1 VPDKLPPHI
10 RAQIE
15 EFKRKADHNSALSK
29 EYNNYYD
36 RFYTKDQPT
45 YEQWLK
51 MKGYQKMAKGGSAEL
66 KKYILNNEGTYG
78 ARRMER
84 AFDEIPNLEDM
95 YNEHALK
102 RAFTGDGQNTN
113 LLARINPADFEKY
126 AVGLNSRTHREPT
139 PSLEDKKKKR
149 EVRKYDM
156 STDDYLK
163 YLASIGKLSD
173 VPYLHMYQ
181 DETGI
186 PLIPHITGH
195 EGRHRNRALAKKG
208 QSKNLIQIHM
218 KGALREDF
226 PRRDREEYI
235 NALQK
240 QLASS
245 HNLVY
250 PEHRGED
257 DEPRRPAIKLPDLYA
272 DGGGVAYQ
280 MANQDRQ
287 FPEVRASYPHHAQ
300 MLQRTLEGTK
310 NTNFS
315 RPETTMGVKKFNIIR
330 PEDMEASNA
339 MAYVKARDPS
349 QVYMN
354 SKYIGHD
361 TAPTT
366 IAHEAQH
373 VQDFTRQ
380 AEPIEN
386 YKKWIN
392 QYRQSQI
399 EKNFQKHIQD
409 YPEYQNISGYGHQ
422 KDVPWHERI
431 ADMAAYE
438 STLPRGQSL
447 VDSDF
452 GKKVFTTPEQR
463 RYYQESVRP
472 MEAKAFPIEDT
483 LYDKAK
489 ENVKDIKN
497 KANQYA
503 DSAIGYLLKADGGN
517 VQGNQMDTPSLAQM
531 RMKLNQ
537 RSNPDF
543 IDNIGLN
550 EMLDMSPKMYMNPDP
565 KHNGFPSIGG
575 VSDRNGLPVGGT
587 DQNPN
592 QPGNQLAP
600 MEPAPPPGQ
609 EQNPQG
615 GAQALGAQA
624 PQDGA
629 PQGLSPQGA
638 TPPMGNMLSMTPQGQ
653 TMNAIAPNPK
663 GQGMARGGKVNPKQM
678 AAIRAK
684 MMMHKK
690 KKGFNFFAE
699 GGEAEDQKH
708 TPTSNPKRVLFSAK
722 GHGDVQGIVVP
733 RHMWEGSQG
742 KGRKVEGMKEIN
754 KARAEVY
761 GSENR
766 APLTIGQVG
775 KVHKAH
781 LNEHFAKPMEQQ
793 LADEK
798 EALAR
803 LRKAKHIGHGSNTLD
818 ESEKLDTVRHERDPE
833 GRAYVGY
840 ASKGVAGH
848 SLYTSGHGENEEH
861 HAINTC
867 PGQTVGCGGGHD
879 KHGIIDTSKGTC
891 FAPNAESQY
900 VNAAIRRASHEQA
913 KHDPKMTKDWILA
926 HTHSLR
932 NAANTADKKNLV
944 TLFRPNVVDETDVS
958 SRHVIKGLNKQRKA
972 DDKPLIVANSYG
984 KTNELHDPENGYHV
998 THSNVGPKTKHGAS
1012 IAENIS
1018 RDRQRIRSTIGATDA
1033 SGRDFVNEEG
1043 DKTPPK
1049 NSYLVTDVKRNSPLS
1064 KEMQRHIK
1072 HAKYWSSGRHPHEL
1086 APEEHEEGEEGHYNG
1101 KGESVPEHKS
1111 HYGHMHFEGKRY
1123 DYQRQHILH
1132 PRLVQVGKN
1141 EDGTPHM
1148 IPTDSRFKD
1157 EEFLPKNR
1165 FMTKNGKLAGAILM
1179 TTPTESTSNH
1189 LHHSSFTHHVN
1200 PTHIERAKKNNGE
1213 YEIDHPMHQVMAED
1227 KEYVAPQPINLV
1239 RKAGGGSITKEY
1251 DDDFCAFPE
1260 RNFMAQHHLTKR
1272 LGVKEE
1278 HDLHPS
1284 LLHRAED

>member
-1 VPDKLPPHI
+1 MPDKLPPHI

-51 MKGYQKMAKGGSAEL
+51 DNGKKRLAKGGSAEL

-78 ARRMER
+78 ARRLER
-84 AFDEIPNLEDM
+84 AIDEIPNLEDM

-149 EVRKYDM
+149 EVGKYDM

-195 EGRHRNRALAKKG
+195 EGRHRNRALANKG
-208 QSKNLIQIHM
+208 QAKNLIQVHM

-257 DEPRRPAIKLPDLYA
+257 DEPRRPAIKLPDIYA
-272 DGGGVAYQ
+272 DGG
-280 MANQDRQ
+280 
-287 FPEVRASYPHHAQ
+287 
-300 MLQRTLEGTK
+300 
-310 NTNFS
+310 
-315 RPETTMGVKKFNIIR
+315 
-330 PEDMEASNA
+330 
-339 MAYVKARDPS
+339 
-349 QVYMN
+349 
-354 SKYIGHD
+354 
-361 TAPTT
+361 
-366 IAHEAQH
+366 
-373 VQDFTRQ
+373 
-380 AEPIEN
+380 
-386 YKKWIN
+386 
-392 QYRQSQI
+392 
-399 EKNFQKHIQD
+399 
-409 YPEYQNISGYGHQ
+409 
-422 KDVPWHERI
+422 
-431 ADMAAYE
+431 
-438 STLPRGQSL
+438 
-447 VDSDF
+447 
-452 GKKVFTTPEQR
+452 KV
-463 RYYQESVRP
+463 
-472 MEAKAFPIEDT
+472 
-483 LYDKAK
+483 
-489 ENVKDIKN
+489 N
-497 KANQYA
+497 
-503 DSAIGYLLKADGGN
+503 DSAFIGYLSPHGKFESYPESVAKANDYHHSHTIKDLDAYDQEGGLTFVRMGGEPIISIKGTPAMDPHHPKHSPMISNLARKIIASGAHRDMPIKIEDMGFKKHEAPYQNKLIGTLHEWSMRNVPIKKADGGN

-543 IDNIGLN
+543 VDNIGIN
-550 EMLDMSPKMYMNPDP
+550 EAMDMSPKMYINPDP
-565 KHNGFPSIGG
+565 KHNGFPAIGG

-592 QPGNQLAP
+592 EPGQQIMP
-600 MEPAPPPGQ
+600 TPPAPPPQEGQ
-609 EQNPQG
+609 QGQLGGGQPPQG
-615 GAQALGAQA
+615 MPPEGM
-624 PQDGA
+624 A
-629 PQGLSPQGA
+629 PQGAP
-638 TPPMGNMLSMTPQGQ
+638 PPMGNMLSMTPQGQ
-653 TMNAIAPNPK
+653 TMGAMTPNPN
-663 GQGMARGGKVNPKQM
+663 GGGMAKGGKVNPKQM

-684 MMMHKK
+684 MMMHKNK
-690 KKGFNFFAE
+690 KKKIVFFDK
-699 GGEAEDQKH
+699 GGEVDDPKYV
-708 TPTSNPKRVLFSAK
+708 PTSNPKRILFSAK

-733 RHMWEGSQG
+733 RHMWEGSTG
-742 KGRKVEGMKEIN
+742 AGRKVEGMKDIN

-761 GSENR
+761 GSEKR

-775 KVHKAH
+775 KAHKEH
-781 LNEHFAKPMEQQ
+781 LKEHFAKPMEQQ
-793 LADEK
+793 IADEK

-818 ESEKLDTVRHERDPE
+818 ESEKLDTVRHERDPQ
-833 GRAYVGY
+833 GRAYVGF

-848 SLYTSGHGENEEH
+848 SLYTSGHGEHEEH

-913 KHDPKMTKDWILA
+913 KHDPKMTRDWILA

-1018 RDRQRIRSTIGATDA
+1018 RDRQRVRSTIGATDA
-1033 SGRDFVNEEG
+1033 SGRDFTNDEG

-1049 NSYLVTDVKRNSPLS
+1049 NSYMVTDVKRNSPLS
-1064 KEMQRHIK
+1064 KEMERHIK
-1072 HAKYWSSGRHPHEL
+1072 HAKYWSAGRHPHEL

-1165 FMTKNGKLAGAILM
+1165 YMTKNGKKAGAILM

-1200 PTHIERAKKNNGE
+1200 EGHVARAKKNNGE
-1213 YEIDHPMHQVMAED
+1213 YEIDSPLHQVMSEG
-1227 KEYVAPQPINLV
+1227 KEYVAPQPINIV
-1239 RKAGGGSITKEY
+1239 RKAVGGSIRKEY
-1251 DDDFCAFPE
+1251 DDDFNAFPE

>member
-1 VPDKLPPHI
+1 VDQIVMDKLPPNI

-15 EFKRKADHNSALSK
+15 EFKRKATHNEALSK
-29 EYNNYYD
+29 EYRDKYD
-36 RFYTKDQPT
+36 RTHTPNQPT

-51 MKGYQKMAKGGSAEL
+51 DNGKQRLAKGGSSNIKEMRD
-66 KKYILNNEGTYG
+66 YILQREGTHG
-78 ARRMER
+78 AKRLER
-84 AFDEIPNLEDM
+84 ASDEIPNLHKMYDM
-95 YNEHALK
+95 DALK
-102 RAFTGDGQNTN
+102 KAFSGDNARA
-113 LLARINPADFEKY
+113 LATLNPKDFEKY
-126 AVGLNSRTHREPT
+126 AMPLP
-139 PSLEDKKKKR
+139 
-149 EVRKYDM
+149 M
-156 STDDYLK
+156 S
-163 YLASIGKLSD
+163 LASDKAYFKEGARNPTMRQAFESSGLTNEQWHSLTDSQKMDVFNAFSKKMSKMRVNQPMDYDQYIKHLGKLKGGFND
-173 VPYLHMYQ
+173 VPFLQ
-181 DETGI
+181 LNKQEAGLPIT
-186 PLIPHITGH
+186 PHISGH
-195 EGRHRNRALAKKG
+195 EGRHRSRALSAKGVDK
-208 QSKNLIQIHM
+208 SLVQIIPR
-218 KGALREDF
+218 AELREPF
-226 PRRDREEYI
+226 PRRSNDEYLD
-235 NALQK
+235 ALRK
-240 QLASS
+240 
-245 HNLVY
+245 
-250 PEHRGED
+250 EMG
-257 DEPRRPAIKLPDLYA
+257 
-272 DGGGVAYQ
+272 
-280 MANQDRQ
+280 M
-287 FPEVRASYPHHAQ
+287 
-300 MLQRTLEGTK
+300 
-310 NTNFS
+310 TNN
-315 RPETTMGVKKFNIIR
+315 MVR
-330 PEDMEASNA
+330 PEDEDKYGNGQITT
-339 MAYVKARDPS
+339 VKRPPI
-349 QVYMN
+349 QL
-354 SKYIGHD
+354 
-361 TAPTT
+361 P
-366 IAHEAQH
+366 
-373 VQDFTRQ
+373 DF
-380 AEPIEN
+380 
-386 YKKWIN
+386 Y
-392 QYRQSQI
+392 
-399 EKNFQKHIQD
+399 
-409 YPEYQNISGYGHQ
+409 
-422 KDVPWHERI
+422 
-431 ADMAAYE
+431 
-438 STLPRGQSL
+438 
-447 VDSDF
+447 
-452 GKKVFTTPEQR
+452 
-463 RYYQESVRP
+463 
-472 MEAKAFPIEDT
+472 
-483 LYDKAK
+483 
-489 ENVKDIKN
+489 
-497 KANQYA
+497 
-503 DSAIGYLLKADGGN
+503 ADGGN
-517 VQGNQMDTPSLAQM
+517 VQGNQMDTSSIAQM
-531 RMKLNQ
+531 RMELNQ

-543 IDNIGLN
+543 VDNIGIN
-550 EMLDMSPKMYMNPDP
+550 EAMDMSPKMYMNPDP
-565 KHNGFPSIGG
+565 KHNGFPAIGG

-592 QPGNQLAP
+592 EPGQQIMP
-600 MEPAPPPGQ
+600 TPPAPPPQEGQ
-609 EQNPQG
+609 QGQLGGGQPPQG
-615 GAQALGAQA
+615 MP
-624 PQDGA
+624 PQGMA
-629 PQGLSPQGA
+629 PQGP

-653 TMNAIAPNPK
+653 TMGAMAPNPT
-663 GQGMARGGKVNPKQM
+663 GGMAKGGKVNPKQM

-684 MMMHKK
+684 MMMHKNK
-690 KKGFNFFAE
+690 KKKIVFFDK
-699 GGEAEDQKH
+699 GGEVDDPKYV
-708 TPTSNPKRVLFSAK
+708 PTSNPKRILFSAK

-733 RHMWEGSQG
+733 RHMWEGSTG
-742 KGRKVEGMKEIN
+742 AGRKVEGMKDIN

-761 GSENR
+761 GSEKR

-775 KVHKAH
+775 KAHKEH
-781 LNEHFAKPMEQQ
+781 LKEHFAKPMEQQ
-793 LADEK
+793 IADEK
-798 EALAR
+798 EALGR

-833 GRAYVGY
+833 GRAYVGF

-848 SLYTSGHGENEEH
+848 SLYTSGHGEHEEH

-998 THSNVGPKTKHGAS
+998 THSNVGPKTKHGSS

-1064 KEMQRHIK
+1064 KEMERHIK
-1072 HAKYWSSGRHPHEL
+1072 HAKYWSAGRHPKEL

-1111 HYGHMHFEGKRY
+1111 HYGHMTFEGKRY

-1165 FMTKNGKLAGAILM
+1165 YMTKNGKKAGAILM

-1200 PTHIERAKKNNGE
+1200 EGHVARAKKNNGE
-1213 YEIDHPMHQVMAED
+1213 YEIDSPLHQVMSEG
-1227 KEYVAPQPINLV
+1227 KEYVAPQPINIV
-1239 RKAGGGSITKEY
+1239 RKAVGGSIRKEY
-1251 DDDFCAFPE
+1251 DDDFNAFPE

-1278 HDLHPS
+1278 HDFHPS

>member
-1 VPDKLPPHI
+1 MPDKLPPHI

-51 MKGYQKMAKGGSAEL
+51 DNGKKRLAKGGSAEL

-78 ARRMER
+78 ARRLER
-84 AFDEIPNLEDM
+84 AIDEIPNLEDM

-195 EGRHRNRALAKKG
+195 EGRHRNRALANKG

-257 DEPRRPAIKLPDLYA
+257 DEPRRPAIKLPDIYA
-272 DGGGVAYQ
+272 DGG
-280 MANQDRQ
+280 
-287 FPEVRASYPHHAQ
+287 
-300 MLQRTLEGTK
+300 
-310 NTNFS
+310 
-315 RPETTMGVKKFNIIR
+315 
-330 PEDMEASNA
+330 
-339 MAYVKARDPS
+339 
-349 QVYMN
+349 
-354 SKYIGHD
+354 
-361 TAPTT
+361 
-366 IAHEAQH
+366 
-373 VQDFTRQ
+373 
-380 AEPIEN
+380 
-386 YKKWIN
+386 
-392 QYRQSQI
+392 
-399 EKNFQKHIQD
+399 
-409 YPEYQNISGYGHQ
+409 
-422 KDVPWHERI
+422 
-431 ADMAAYE
+431 
-438 STLPRGQSL
+438 
-447 VDSDF
+447 
-452 GKKVFTTPEQR
+452 KV
-463 RYYQESVRP
+463 
-472 MEAKAFPIEDT
+472 
-483 LYDKAK
+483 
-489 ENVKDIKN
+489 N
-497 KANQYA
+497 
-503 DSAIGYLLKADGGN
+503 DSAFIGYLSPHGKFESYPESVAKANDYHHSHTIKDLDAYDQEGGLTFVRMGGEPIISIKGTPAMDPHHPKHSPMISNLARKIIASGAHRDMPIKIEDMGFKKHEAPYQNKLIGTLHEWSMRNVPIKKADGGN

-543 IDNIGLN
+543 VDNIGIN
-550 EMLDMSPKMYMNPDP
+550 EAMDMSPKMYINPDP
-565 KHNGFPSIGG
+565 KHNGFPAIGG

-592 QPGNQLAP
+592 EPGQQIMP
-600 MEPAPPPGQ
+600 TPPAPPPQEGQ
-609 EQNPQG
+609 QGQLGGGQPPQG
-615 GAQALGAQA
+615 MPPEGM
-624 PQDGA
+624 A
-629 PQGLSPQGA
+629 PQGAP
-638 TPPMGNMLSMTPQGQ
+638 PPMGNMLSMTPQGQ
-653 TMNAIAPNPK
+653 TMGAMTPNPN
-663 GQGMARGGKVNPKQM
+663 GGGMAKGGKVNPKQM

-684 MMMHKK
+684 MMMHKNK
-690 KKGFNFFAE
+690 KKKIVFFDK
-699 GGEAEDQKH
+699 GGEVDDPKYV
-708 TPTSNPKRVLFSAK
+708 PTSNPKRILFSAK

-733 RHMWEGSQG
+733 RHMWEGSTG
-742 KGRKVEGMKEIN
+742 AGRKVEGMKDIN

-761 GSENR
+761 GSEKR

-775 KVHKAH
+775 KAHKEH
-781 LNEHFAKPMEQQ
+781 LKEHFAKPMEQQ
-793 LADEK
+793 IADEK

-818 ESEKLDTVRHERDPE
+818 ESEKLDTVRHERDPQ
-833 GRAYVGY
+833 GRAYVGF

-848 SLYTSGHGENEEH
+848 SLYTSGHGEHEEH

-913 KHDPKMTKDWILA
+913 KHDPKMTRDWILA

-1018 RDRQRIRSTIGATDA
+1018 RDRQRVRSTIGATDA
-1033 SGRDFVNEEG
+1033 SGRDFTNDEG

-1049 NSYLVTDVKRNSPLS
+1049 NSYMVTDVKRNSPLS
-1064 KEMQRHIK
+1064 KEMERHIK
-1072 HAKYWSSGRHPHEL
+1072 HAKYWSAGRHPHEL

-1165 FMTKNGKLAGAILM
+1165 YMTKNGKKAGAILM

-1200 PTHIERAKKNNGE
+1200 EGHVARAKKNNGE
-1213 YEIDHPMHQVMAED
+1213 YEIDSPLHQVMSEG
-1227 KEYVAPQPINLV
+1227 KEYVAPQPINIV
-1239 RKAGGGSITKEY
+1239 RKAVGGSIRKEY
-1251 DDDFCAFPE
+1251 DDDFNAFPE